1 MRQFDVV
8 ENPSKL
14 SRQHAPYFVVLQS
27 HYLAPLDSV
36 LVAPIVRDAARA
48 ISVLDVEVELDGEQL
63 VLTIGELFSI
73 DRGLLKSARASLMDQ
88 EDAIR
93 RAISRAFTGF

>member
-8 ENPSKL
+8 ENPSKR
-14 SRQHAPYFVVLQS
+14 SRQHAPYFVILQS
-27 HYLAPLDSV
+27 HYLEPLESV
-36 LVAPIVRDAARA
+36 LVAPVVRDASRA
-48 ISVLDVEVELDGEQL
+48 ISVLDVEVELDGEHL

-73 DRGLLKSARASLMDQ
+73 DRGLLRTVRGSMMDH

-93 RAISRAFTGF
+93 RAIGRAFTGF

>member
-8 ENPSKL
+8 ENPSKQ
-14 SRQHAPYFVVLQS
+14 SRRHAPYFAVLQS
-27 HYLAPLDSV
+27 HYLTPLESV
-36 LVAPIVRDAARA
+36 LVAPIVRDATRA
-48 ISVLDVEVELDGEQL
+48 ISVLDVEIELDGEQL

-73 DRGLLKSARASLMDQ
+73 DRGLLRTIRGSFADH

-93 RAISRAFTGF
+93 RAIGRAFTGF